1 MANKLEDIF
10 SYENM
15 TKAAK
20 VVARKKSAG
29 VDYISAKEAVLYV
42 EQNYKSIISSIA
54 DGTYKPNYVRLVNIP
69 KKNSNKMRT
78 LAIGTMIDRVILRC
92 IYVYLES
99 IYDCNFDDCSFG
111 FRKNYNC
118 HKAVLHICNYLEK
131 DYRYIISI
139 DLEDCFGNIDQD
151 MVLYLLR
158 RKIEDKELIDLINK
172 YLKSTYITGRT
183 KIKSYKGC
191 PQGNSCAPLIA
202 NIVLSQLDKEL
213 RKRNLIFARYAD
225 DIVILAKSYKAA
237 LRIKF
242 SISKFIDK
250 YLKLPINEDKSK
262 IYNIND
268 GFTMLGFFI
277 YKTGGNIHIVPKKD
291 AYINLENALKEL
303 YKKEPLTSRGRI
315 KNSVCAWI
323 SYYAIAE
330 ISTYTRKLDFLIIQR
345 NKRYAK
351 KYNTVSELKDF
362 SCHDFYKEKMHLFR
376 MRYMAAIKRDGYLNG
391 DPKNIKLVVECR
403 SPPNSLTP

>member
-10 SYENM
+10 SYESM
-15 TKAAK
+15 IKAAK
-20 VVARKKSAG
+20 IVARKKSAG
-29 VDYISAKEAVLYV
+29 VDDTSAKEAVLYV
-42 EQNYKSIISSIA
+42 EQNYKSIISSIV
-54 DGTYKPNYVRLVNIP
+54 DGTYKPNYVKLVKIP

-118 HKAVLHICNYLEK
+118 HKAVLHVCNYLVK

-139 DLEDCFGNIDQD
+139 DLKDCFGNIDHD

-158 RKIEDKELIDLINK
+158 DKVENKEIIDLINK
-172 YLKSTYITGRT
+172 FLKSTYVTGRT

-191 PQGNSCAPLIA
+191 PQGNSSAPIIA

-213 RKRNLIFARYAD
+213 HKRNLIFARYAD

-242 SISKFIDK
+242 SISKFIGK
-250 YLKLPINEDKSK
+250 YLKLPVNEDKSK
-262 IYNIND
+262 IYDIDD

-291 AYINLENALKEL
+291 AYTNIENALKKL
-303 YKKEPLTSRGRI
+303 YKKEPYMTKGKF
-315 KNSVCAWI
+315 KNSVCGWI

-330 ISTYTRKLDFLIIQR
+330 ISSYTKKLDFLIIQ
-345 NKRYAK
+345 NNK
-351 KYNTVSELKDF
+351 KYIKKFNTKSELEGF
-362 SCHDFYKEKMHLFR
+362 SCHDFFKEKMHLFK
-376 MRYMAAIKRDGYLNG
+376 MRYMAEIKEDGYLG
-391 DPKNIKLVVECR
+391 ETYIYNIMEIVCR
-403 SPPNSLTP
+403 SPPDSIST